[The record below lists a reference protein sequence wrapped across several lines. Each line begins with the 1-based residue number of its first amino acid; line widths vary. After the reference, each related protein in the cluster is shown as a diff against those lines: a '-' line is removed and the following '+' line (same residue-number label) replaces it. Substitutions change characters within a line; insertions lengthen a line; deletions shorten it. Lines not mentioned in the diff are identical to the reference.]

1 MSRIRLYLDEDTM
14 QQGLLAALRSRRV
27 DVVTALE
34 CGMVR
39 HDDEE
44 HLQYAS
50 GDGRALYSFNIGDY
64 ALIHRNWIVGGLTHH
79 GIILAPQQSYSVG
92 EQLRRLLQ
100 LLNRVSATEMKSRLE
115 YLSGWG
121 R

>member
-64 ALIHRNWIVGGLTHH
+64 ALIHRKLDRGRANAPRYYFGPTTILFSGRTTSE
-79 GIILAPQQSYSVG
+79 IIAASEP
-92 EQLRRLLQ
+92 
-100 LLNRVSATEMKSRLE
+100 RVSHRNEGAAGISVWV
-115 YLSGWG
+115 G
-121 R
+121 